1 MAGRDLSKMNSLF
14 GPGGCC
20 DACGH
25 PNWDLSGVGILCYKC
40 HRGIFM
46 HRQYWRYYFDGQEF
60 VCAVPND
67 DVTEDM
73 LREEY
78 LRIAAYRSRCGDD
91 VPAPLAER
99 VAWARGGST

>member
-40 HRGIFM
+40 KRGIFM
-46 HRQYWRYYFDGQEF
+46 HRMYWRYYFDGEEF
-60 VCAVPND
+60 ICAVPRD
-67 DVTEDM
+67 EVTEEQ
-73 LREEY
+73 LRPEY
-78 LRIAAYRSRCGDD
+78 LRIAAYRGAWGELPD
-91 VPAPLAER
+91 PLAER
-99 VAWARGGST
+99 VAWARNG